1 MNKKTKN
8 SKATKAIALTLA
20 GIAAIGAGSIA
31 ASNMKDAKAMRI
43 LGGLKAIF
51 TGSNTSNGSAY
62 QGIQKSVSTVNNNW
76 LSKFKAG
83 NSSATVTTSRGLNGS
98 KGSINT
104 GSTTSNGSAYQGTP
118 KSDSLVNN
126 SAFDTTVKKHSPVT
140 KQMMAVEK
148 QVATSSKNPLTKNQ
162 STQTSTTQSKGTQT
176 TQTSTLRLN
185 VSKDSNTSK
194 TTIEPAVDTSKSDL
208 TKASQKLQKHFS
220 FKTK

>member
-1 MNKKTKN
+1 
-8 SKATKAIALTLA
+8 
-20 GIAAIGAGSIA
+20 
-31 ASNMKDAKAMRI
+31 MKDAKAMRI

-51 TGSNTSNGSAY
+51 TGLNTSNGSAY
-62 QGIQKSVSTVNNNW
+62 QGIQKSVSTVNNRVF
-76 LSKFKAG
+76 SKFKAG

-176 TQTSTLRLN
+176 STLRLN
-185 VSKDSNTSK
+185 VSKDSTTGK
-194 TTIEPAVDTSKSDL
+194 TIIEPAVDTSKSDL

>member
-51 TGSNTSNGSAY
+51 TGLNTSNGSAY
-62 QGIQKSVSTVNNNW
+62 QGIQKSVSTVNNRVF
-76 LSKFKAG
+76 SKFKAG

-98 KGSINT
+98 K

-126 SAFDTTVKKHSPVT
+126 SAFDTTVKKHSPAT

-148 QVATSSKNPLTKNQ
+148 QVATSSKSPLTKNQ

-176 TQTSTLRLN
+176 LTLRLN
-185 VSKDSNTSK
+185 VSKDSTTGK
-194 TTIEPAVDTSKSDL
+194 TIIEPAVDTSKSDL